1 MPMIPTY
8 NGNIPMVASQ
18 GGVSGGVAHAVMP
31 QVNPQAALAG
41 AERTGNAAA
50 GALTKLAQMQYEM
63 ESKAAVDDAD
73 TQAMELIN
81 RELMDPKTG
90 YLAQNG
96 RNAMVGY
103 QDAMDRIR
111 QGLNKITESAAPH
124 VRRAVQPKMND
135 RLAAAMGRATQ
146 HRLVQTQRYMVDSAR
161 TNLSMLV
168 TDYAE
173 HFDDK
178 EYGARTLGSAW
189 EKVKELGDMLGW
201 DEQQVEENA
210 RAQYDLME
218 SRRYSHWAQVDPI
231 AALADLQANRSG
243 ISPDIR
249 GKLQQQLFMHAKDLL
264 VESLGDYVPVA
275 LEAKASVVK
284 PVEQGNIDLFN
295 RPVVKNA
302 DGTISTVRSMSVGID
317 GKEVLIPTVSDDGRI
332 LSEKEAIEQYRKTGR
347 HLGKF
352 NSAEDAT
359 AYAKWLHSQQD
370 NLYGRGRSAG
380 RIDVRVRTGNPII
393 DALAP
398 DQKIQV
404 LKGAFAKNRLQ
415 NAIRNQEFD
424 TRLKNSL
431 AEFADNGTDENA
443 LSADQFVERF
453 GLQEGAKRYAAYQLQ
468 CDVFSNAHA
477 FQTMDAEGIS
487 QTVEAMR
494 PTPGAEDYAVR
505 SKAFKAVQQAAGQV
519 LQSRAKDPVGALVAL
534 GINGVAPLDF
544 SQPGKIGEQLKAR
557 NDQLADN
564 ARFLGVPVA
573 DLMTK
578 QEAAALTQILD
589 KSDTDQKVALM
600 SMIGAGA
607 GQEALARIAQ
617 QVKGDHV
624 SYSLAMAGMNEFPDG
639 GTVSVGEKYLR
650 GKDYI
655 GAKIV
660 KMDPSAETGTKARLA
675 RMLESDGT
683 DEGVFPNSQTRDDA
697 VELAFGV
704 LAYRMGRGQ
713 GVSVDG
719 AMKEAIGEILS
730 HNRKK
735 IVVPRGV
742 PGSKW
747 VGADFSTAV
756 KNYAAKNIATAKSN
770 FYAGGDSITPSQLA
784 SELPR
789 LQLQTLRQK
798 EDGSVDYAVLRNGR
812 YVTRRTADGKGNVG
826 LVITIDRGMLE

>member
-41 AERTGNAAA
+41 AERTGNEAA

-135 RLAAAMGRATQ
+135 RLAAAMGRANQ

-189 EKVKELGDMLGW
+189 EKVKELGGMLGW

-218 SRRYSHWAQVDPI
+218 SKRYSRWAQVDPI
-231 AALADLQANRSG
+231 GALADLQTNRSG
-243 ISPDIR
+243 ISPDIK

-264 VESLGDYVPVA
+264 VESLGDYSP
-275 LEAKASVVK
+275 E
-284 PVEQGNIDLFN
+284 
-295 RPVVKNA
+295 
-302 DGTISTVRSMSVGID
+302 
-317 GKEVLIPTVSDDGRI
+317 GRI
-332 LSEKEAIEQYRKTGR
+332 TVG
-347 HLGKF
+347 
-352 NSAEDAT
+352 T
-359 AYAKWLHSQQD
+359 
-370 NLYGRGRSAG
+370 
-380 RIDVRVRTGNPII
+380 RTGNPII

-453 GLQEGAKRYAAYQLQ
+453 GPQEGAKRYAAYQLQ
-468 CDVFSNAHA
+468 CDVLSNAHA

-519 LQSRAKDPVGALVAL
+519 LQSRAKDPVGALVDL